1 MNYGFGEAVVA
12 HNVHKPCEWSKLL
25 ITKEVAI
32 NEPRKSDTSQQNS
45 LSEVLTFI
53 SFTCWGKKTC
63 WVNVDMYTLIIVTFI
78 FDVRF
83 KVCLDKDTFKKYV
96 NICRQLD
103 LKRTITLNAII
114 YA

>member
-1 MNYGFGEAVVA
+1 MA
-12 HNVHKPCEWSKLL
+12 
-25 ITKEVAI
+25 
-32 NEPRKSDTSQQNS
+32 RK
-45 LSEVLTFI
+45 
-53 SFTCWGKKTC
+53 C
-63 WVNVDMYTLIIVTFI
+63 DMYTLIIVTFI

>member
-63 WVNVDMYTLIIVTFI
+63 WVNVEIYTFHY
-78 FDVRF
+78 RY
-83 KVCLDKDTFKKYV
+83 KVCLDKDTLY
-96 NICRQLD
+96 
-103 LKRTITLNAII
+103 I
-114 YA
+114 YIYMSAT